1 MSAKLN
7 YKNDLF
13 ISYSHIDNARF
24 TEIEKG
30 WIDLLHEALNWRLP
44 QLMGSPIKIWRDRK
58 LGGND
63 VFNDTIVIEISNS
76 ALLVSVVS
84 PGYLSSS
91 FCRLELNNFFTAAAQ
106 SGGLQI
112 EDKHRVFKVAKT
124 YVPLEEHPPEL
135 REMLGYEFYAVDK
148 ESGRFREYDNEIG
161 PKGEKDKRYWEKF
174 EDLAQDIS
182 LLLKRM
188 SSKQSS
194 QPELPGREGVTIY
207 LAETTLDLQEER
219 DKVKR
224 ELLQHGH
231 LVLPDK
237 ALPQD
242 GPSLREAVR
251 DYLKRSRLSV
261 HLIGDYYGTIPEM
274 ETELS
279 VVRLQE
285 EIAVERGDDA
295 QFSRLIWMPPGLQ
308 PKEPRQL
315 KFVVDLQNSF
325 SSHNGSELLQVK
337 LEDLKT
343 IIQTKLS
350 QKPRPT
356 MAVTSPSEASRIYL
370 ICDQSDV
377 DAVGP
382 LYDYLSEQGYEV
394 ILPLVEGTETE
405 VIQDHRD
412 NLLLCDA
419 VLIFQAH
426 ASEGWLR
433 MKLRE
438 LLKLPGYGRTTPLLG
453 KAVYVAGPP
462 SSPKDRFK
470 TFEATVIRNY
480 DKFDPALFAG
490 FTASISKTKGGTV

>member
-13 ISYSHIDNARF
+13 ISYAHIDNARF

-30 WIDLLHEALNWRLP
+30 WIDLLHEALDWRLP
-44 QLMGSPIKIWRDRK
+44 QLMGGQVKIWRDRK

-63 VFNDTIVIEISNS
+63 VFNQTIVIEVSNS
-76 ALLVSVVS
+76 AILITVIS
-84 PGYLSSS
+84 PRYLSSS
-91 FCRLELNNFFTAAAQ
+91 SCREELDEFFSAANQ
-106 SGGLQI
+106 SGGVRVG
-112 EDKHRVFKVAKT
+112 DKHRVFKVAKT

-135 REMLGYEFYAVDK
+135 RDMLGYEFYAVDK
-148 ESGRFREYDNEIG
+148 ASGRFREYDNEIG
-161 PKGEKDKRYWEKF
+161 PKGEKDKRYWERF

-182 LLLKRM
+182 LLLNRM
-188 SSKQSS
+188 SCATPP
-194 QPELPGREGVTIY
+194 QPQPDSEGATIY

-242 GPSLREAVR
+242 GPSLQQAVR

-274 ETELS
+274 ETDRS

-285 EIAVERGDDA
+285 ELAVERGDDA

-308 PKEPRQL
+308 PKEPRQQ
-315 KFVVDLQNSF
+315 KFVLDLQNSF

-343 IIQTKLS
+343 IIQTKLT
-350 QKPRPT
+350 QKPKPT
-356 MAVTSPSEASRIYL
+356 MASSEQGEASRIYL

-377 DAVGP
+377 DEVGP
-382 LYDYLSEQGYEV
+382 LQDYLFAQGYEV
-394 ILPLVEGTETE
+394 ILPLVEGTEAE
-405 VIQDHRD
+405 VFQDHKD
-412 NLLLCDA
+412 NLLMCDA

-462 SSPKDRFK
+462 SPPKDRFK
-470 TFEATVIRNY
+470 TLEATVIKNY
-480 DKFDPALFAG
+480 DKFDPSPFAE
-490 FTASISKTKGGTV
+490 FISRISKTKGGTL

>member
-1 MSAKLN
+1 MSAKLD

-13 ISYSHIDNARF
+13 ISYAHIDNARV

-44 QLMGSPIKIWRDRK
+44 QLMGAPVKIWRDRK

-63 VFNDTIVIEISNS
+63 DFTEIILVELANS
-76 ALLVSVVS
+76 AVLVSVIS
-84 PGYLSSS
+84 PRYLSSS
-91 FCRLELNNFFTAAAQ
+91 SCRQELDKFFSVAGQ
-106 SGGLQI
+106 SGDLRI
-112 EDKHRVFKVAKT
+112 DDKYRIFKVAKT
-124 YVPLEEHPPEL
+124 YVPLQDHPSEL
-135 REMLGYEFYAVDK
+135 RDMLGYEFYAVDK

-174 EDLAQDIS
+174 EDLAQDIC

-188 SSKQSS
+188 SSEKNTQAEVIS
-194 QPELPGREGVTIY
+194 EGATIY

-231 LVLPDK
+231 LVLPDR

-242 GPSLREAVR
+242 GPSLQEAVR

-274 ETELS
+274 ETDRS

-285 EIAVERGDDA
+285 ELAVERGDDA

-308 PKEPRQL
+308 PKEPRQQ
-315 KFVVDLQNSF
+315 KFVLDLQNSF

-343 IIQTKLS
+343 IIQTKLT
-350 QKPRPT
+350 QKPKPT
-356 MAVTSPSEASRIYL
+356 IPISQQGEASRIYL

-377 DAVGP
+377 DEVGP
-382 LYDYLSEQGYEV
+382 LQDYLFAQGYEV
-394 ILPLVEGTETE
+394 ILPLVEGTEAE
-405 VIQDHRD
+405 VFQDHKD

-419 VLIFQAH
+419 VLIFQGR

-453 KAVYVAGPP
+453 KAVYVAGPA
-462 SSPKDRFK
+462 SPPKERFK
-470 TFEATVIRNY
+470 TLEATVIKNY
-480 DKFDPALFAG
+480 EKFDPAPFAQ
-490 FTASISKTKGGTV
+490 FIERITKTKRGTL

>member
-1 MSAKLN
+1 MSDKLD

-13 ISYSHIDNARF
+13 ISYAHIDNAGF

-44 QLMGSPIKIWRDRK
+44 QLMGGPVKIWRDRK

-63 VFNDTIVIEISNS
+63 VFTETILIELANS
-76 ALLVSVVS
+76 AILITVISPRYLQSLSCRDELDGFFGAADQSV
-84 PGYLSSS
+84 
-91 FCRLELNNFFTAAAQ
+91 
-106 SGGLQI
+106 GLRI
-112 EDKHRVFKVAKT
+112 GDKHRVFKVVKT
-124 YVPLEEHPPEL
+124 YVPLEKHPAEL
-135 REMLGYEFYAVDK
+135 RDMLGYEFYAVDK

-174 EDLAQDIS
+174 EDLAQDIC
-182 LLLKRM
+182 LLLKLM
-188 SSKQSS
+188 
-194 QPELPGREGVTIY
+194 GRESTPSAAVSDGSTIY

-237 ALPQD
+237 SLPQD
-242 GPSLREAVR
+242 GPSLKQVVR

-274 ETELS
+274 ETECS

-285 EIAVERGDDA
+285 ELAVERGDDA

-308 PKEPRQL
+308 PKEPRQQ
-315 KFVVDLQNSF
+315 KFVLELQNSF

-343 IIQTKLS
+343 IIQTKLT
-350 QKPRPT
+350 QKPKAPI
-356 MAVTSPSEASRIYL
+356 AVSKQGEASRIYL

-377 DAVGP
+377 DEVGP
-382 LYDYLSEQGYEV
+382 LQDYLFAQGYEV
-394 ILPLVEGTETE
+394 ILPLVEGTEAE
-405 VIQDHRD
+405 VFQDHKD

-419 VLIFQAH
+419 VLIFQGR

-453 KAVYVAGPP
+453 KAVYVAGPA
-462 SSPKDRFK
+462 SPPKERFK
-470 TFEATVIRNY
+470 TLEATVIKNY
-480 DKFDPALFAG
+480 EKFDPAPFAQ
-490 FTASISKTKGGTV
+490 FIERITKTKGGTL